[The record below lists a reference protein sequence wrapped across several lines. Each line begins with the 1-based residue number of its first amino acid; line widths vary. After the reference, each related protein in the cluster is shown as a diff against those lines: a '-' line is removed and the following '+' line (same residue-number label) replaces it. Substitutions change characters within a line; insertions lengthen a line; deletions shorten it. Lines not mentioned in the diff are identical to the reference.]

1 MPYYYEVIPLSQ
13 INEGLTYQSNERIPL
28 GSIVQ
33 IPLRKKTA
41 TGVILSETKIENITF
56 DVKKILKIQK
66 TYTHSINQENL
77 NFYQYLSSH
86 YFIDL
91 GMVFKIA
98 IQQYP
103 DTQHKSFF
111 SYKGKT
117 FSSQKDLTNT
127 FELKL
132 KQFKELLASK
142 EISLTSKNFL
152 FHQMQKEI
160 KLNQEQQKIFDD
172 IWHLSLIHI

>member
-1 MPYYYEVIPLSQ
+1 MTYYYEVIPFSQ
-13 INEGLTYQSNERIPL
+13 INEGLTYQSDEQIVL

-41 TGVILSETKIENITF
+41 TGVILSENKVEDITF
-56 DVKKILKIQK
+56 DIKKILKIEK
-66 TYTHSINQENL
+66 TYVHSINQENL

-91 GMVFKIA
+91 GMVFKMA

-103 DTQHKSFF
+103 NTQLKSFL

-117 FSSQKDLTNT
+117 FSSQKDLINI
-127 FELKL
+127 FQLFS
-132 KQFKELLASK
+132 KQAWYWLCL
-142 EISLTSKNFL
+142 
-152 FHQMQKEI
+152 
-160 KLNQEQQKIFDD
+160 EQLILYL
-172 IWHLSLIHI
+172 HL

>member
-1 MPYYYEVIPLSQ
+1 MTYYYEVIPLSQ
-13 INEGLTYQSNERIPL
+13 INEGLTYQSDEQIVI

-41 TGVILSETKIENITF
+41 TGVILSETRVEDITF

-66 TYTHSINQENL
+66 TYAHSINQENL

-91 GMVFKIA
+91 GMVFKMA

-103 DTQHKSFF
+103 DTRLKSFL

-117 FSSQKDLTNT
+117 FSSQKDLTNI
-127 FELKL
+127 FELKP
-132 KQFKELLASK
+132 KQFKELIDSK
-142 EISLTSKNFL
+142 EIFLTSKIFTSLPIICFVNSNLFL
-152 FHQMQKEI
+152 I
-160 KLNQEQQKIFDD
+160 CSCSS
-172 IWHLSLIHI
+172 LSLRKIT

>member
-13 INEGLTYQSNERIPL
+13 INEGLTYQSNEQIPL

-41 TGVILSETKIENITF
+41 TGVILSETKVENITF

-66 TYTHSINQENL
+66 TYAHSINQENL

-91 GMVFKIA
+91 GMVFKMA

-103 DTQHKSFF
+103 DTQHKSFL
-111 SYKGKT
+111 SYKT
-117 FSSQKDLTNT
+117 I
-127 FELKL
+127 
-132 KQFKELLASK
+132 FKSPAV
-142 EISLTSKNFL
+142 
-152 FHQMQKEI
+152 
-160 KLNQEQQKIFDD
+160 
-172 IWHLSLIHI
+172 